1 MFNSEIKGR
10 YIVEKEKT
18 TVVPDNFFNR
28 IFSKSE
34 PFEKSLN
41 KDICNFTVSEIVDFY
56 KTINSSSIHS
66 LNVINSALSLYTQ
79 WCLSEGLVL
88 DGQNHFS
95 EISQEQYKS
104 MINVVLKE
112 KKIFSRKD
120 VLGWVEELF
129 NPSDGFLILGLFEGI
144 CGTGYREFY
153 ELRYPDFVDGK
164 VKLNSGRTI
173 PVSDKLINL
182 AEESIKEDVYYSG
195 TERSERFA
203 EQGDI
208 ILRSVR
214 PSGIGAPPEKFNKR
228 ILMRINRI
236 TNFLGIEWCTGNDFV
251 ISGKVDFITRRSN
264 ELGMSGRDYL
274 YGIGEKEVNKQYS
287 KIISPYVFY
296 KNYGM
301 YLPQ

>member
-18 TVVPDNFFNR
+18 TVVPNNFFNR

-34 PFEKSLN
+34 LFEKGLN

-66 LNVINSALSLYTQ
+66 LNVINSTLSLYTQ
-79 WCLSEGLVL
+79 WCLSEGLVV

-95 EISQEQYKS
+95 EIGQEQYKS

-153 ELRYPDFVDGK
+153 ELRYPDFVGGK

-214 PSGIGAPPEKFNKR
+214 PSGIGASPEKFNKR

>member
-56 KTINSSSIHS
+56 KIINTSSIHS

-79 WCLSEGLVL
+79 WCLSESLVL

-95 EISQEQYKS
+95 EISQEQYES
-104 MINVVLKE
+104 MINIALKT

-120 VLGWVEELF
+120 VLNWVEELF

-144 CGTGYREFY
+144 CGIRHREFY
-153 ELRYPDFVDGK
+153 ELKYSDFANGR

-173 PVSDKLINL
+173 PVSDKLISL
-182 AEESIKEDVYYSG
+182 AEESVKEDVYYSG
-195 TERSERFA
+195 TERSERIV

-214 PSGIGAPPEKFNKR
+214 PSGIGASPEKFDKR

-236 TNFLGIEWCTGNDFV
+236 TKFLGIEWCSGNDFI
-251 ISGKVDFITRRSN
+251 ISGKIDFITRRSN
-264 ELGMSGRDYL
+264 ELGISGRDYL
-274 YGIGEKEVNKQYS
+274 YGIGEKEINKQYS
-287 KIISPYVFY
+287 KIINPYVFY